1 MRRGFTDTSLARA
14 GLRRS
19 PERRFCR
26 LLLLLGR
33 FDQTQTGS
41 GRIPVVFNFVVPE
54 LPEVESL
61 CRGLGA
67 RSVGQRIA
75 SSELSSFAA
84 MKTYSP
90 GLSALEGG
98 TIRAWGRRGKYLCVS
113 VDRLWLVIHLARA
126 GWVWWRESIPP
137 SESRHRRQ
145 SVALT
150 VRLMEAS
157 SLEVRPGLEVTE
169 SGTEKRLAIWVVE
182 EPSRVPG
189 VAALGPDP
197 LSHVFTN
204 ETLRIRLSSTSS
216 NLKTALMNQS
226 LIAGVGNAYSDEIL
240 HRAHLSPFRSADR
253 LSADDWERLGTSLVQ
268 LLEEAVEL
276 AVGVD
281 PSALRAHRTQ
291 RLSVHGRTG
300 LPCPACGDLVREVR
314 FVKGVLNY
322 CPTCQTNGRVFA
334 DRRLSRLLR

>member
-1 MRRGFTDTSLARA
+1 M
-14 GLRRS
+14 
-19 PERRFCR
+19 
-26 LLLLLGR
+26 
-33 FDQTQTGS
+33 
-41 GRIPVVFNFVVPE
+41 
-54 LPEVESL
+54 ESL
-61 CRGLGA
+61 CRALGA

-84 MKTYSP
+84 LKTYSP
-90 GLSALEGG
+90 GLSAIEGG
-98 TIRAWGRRGKYLCVS
+98 TIRAWERRGKYLCVS

-137 SESRHRRQ
+137 AESRHRRQ

-150 VRLMEAS
+150 VRLVEDS
-157 SLEVRPGLEVTE
+157 SLEVTE

-197 LSHVFTN
+197 LSHDFTN
-204 ETLRIRLSSTSS
+204 EALRIRLSSTSS

-268 LLEEAVEL
+268 LLGEAVEL

-281 PSALRAHRTQ
+281 PSALRAHRAQ
-291 RLSVHGRTG
+291 HLSVHGRTG
-300 LPCPACGDLVREVR
+300 LPCPACGDSVREVR

>member
-1 MRRGFTDTSLARA
+1 MGPGFTGRSLARA
-14 GLRRS
+14 GLMRSPKRRS
-19 PERRFCR
+19 CRASTACR
-26 LLLLLGR
+26 LER
-33 FDQTQTGS
+33 AHTRS
-41 GRIPVVFNFVVPE
+41 CPIPVVFHFVVPE
-54 LPEVESL
+54 LPELEAL
-61 CRGLGA
+61 CRALGV
-67 RSVGQRIA
+67 RSAGQRIA
-75 SSELSSFAA
+75 SSELTSVAA

-98 TIRAWGRRGKYLCVS
+98 TIRAWARRGKYLCVS

-126 GWVWWRESIPP
+126 GWVWWRESLPP
-137 SESRHRRQ
+137 AESRHRRQ
-145 SVALT
+145 AVALT
-150 VRLMEAS
+150 VRLIEDS
-157 SLEVRPGLEVTE
+157 SLEVSPGLEVTE
-169 SGTEKRLAIWVVE
+169 SGTEKRLAIWVVD

-197 LSHVFTN
+197 LSHDFTK
-204 ETLRIRLSSTSS
+204 EALRIRLSSTSS

-226 LIAGVGNAYSDEIL
+226 LIAGVGNTYSDEIL

-253 LSADDWERLGTSLVQ
+253 LSADDWERLGTSLVR
-268 LLEEAVEL
+268 LLGEAVEL

-291 RLSVHGRTG
+291 HLSVHGRTG
-300 LPCPACGDLVREVR
+300 LPCPACGDLVREVS
-314 FVKGVLNY
+314 FVKGILNY